1 MPIDFLTPA
10 ERDRLNRF
18 PDPIP
23 DEDLRVFFTLSDRE
37 MQEVQKQ
44 RGAPNQLGFALQ
56 LCALRYL
63 GFAPDDGSATPGAA
77 VTFLAQQVGVPAAA
91 LATYGTR
98 IHTRTTHFQQVQ
110 ASLGFR
116 PALPLDVAALTV
128 WLVERALEHDT
139 PTVLLQLACDKLRQD
154 QIVRPG
160 ITRVERWVA
169 AAREEAHSETL
180 RRLTPLLTT
189 DQHAWLETLLVPE
202 AGLRRTRLA
211 WLRQEA
217 VSHAASQILL
227 TLERIRFLIDAGVPQ
242 WTLTALPPNRVK
254 WLAQAGW
261 RATPQQ
267 LQRMPIVRRYPMLLA
282 VLHQALHHHTDIA
295 VELSDQCLWAS
306 YTDARQEL
314 EAFRKTSA
322 RATNETLVLF
332 QKLGEVLLD
341 TAVDDTAVRAVS
353 FARVPEAVL
362 RAAVEETAGL
372 MRPRP
377 DAAIDFFGKRYSYF
391 RQFVPA
397 WLRALTFSAQDSAHP
412 VLQAVH
418 TIRTLDEAPTPRP
431 VPKETSL
438 AIVTNP
444 WRPYIREAEGTI
456 SRRYYELCAL
466 WQLRSALRSGDIW
479 VAHSRR
485 YADPATSLIPLT
497 DWPHRRP
504 EVIRQTGTPGA
515 GAQRLQER
523 EAE

>member
-1 MPIDFLTPA
+1 
-10 ERDRLNRF
+10 
-18 PDPIP
+18 
-23 DEDLRVFFTLSDRE
+23 
-37 MQEVQKQ
+37 
-44 RGAPNQLGFALQ
+44 
-56 LCALRYL
+56 
-63 GFAPDDGSATPGAA
+63 
-77 VTFLAQQVGVPAAA
+77 
-91 LATYGTR
+91 
-98 IHTRTTHFQQVQ
+98 
-110 ASLGFR
+110 
-116 PALPLDVAALTV
+116 
-128 WLVERALEHDT
+128 
-139 PTVLLQLACDKLRQD
+139 
-154 QIVRPG
+154 
-160 ITRVERWVA
+160 
-169 AAREEAHSETL
+169 
-180 RRLTPLLTT
+180 
-189 DQHAWLETLLVPE
+189 
-202 AGLRRTRLA
+202 
-211 WLRQEA
+211 

-341 TAVDDTAVRAVS
+341 TAVDETAVRAVS

-444 WRPYIREAEGTI
+444 WRPYIREAEGTM